1 MGGFAHLYCD
11 PGEKLPRL
19 TPVRFFADGICSA
32 AFFIL
37 EGYHMAK
44 VAEYHTDSPEYPL
57 KQREVYHDHDDC
69 ADGRRIKTLHRKPG
83 RGFPPRRRCDECIKL
98 G

>member
-1 MGGFAHLYCD
+1 
-11 PGEKLPRL
+11 
-19 TPVRFFADGICSA
+19 
-32 AFFIL
+32 
-37 EGYHMAK
+37 MAK
-44 VAEYHTDSPEYPL
+44 VAEYSPEYPL

>member
-1 MGGFAHLYCD
+1 MVQFGFGILGDVGIGHPSA
-11 PGEKLPRL
+11 
-19 TPVRFFADGICSA
+19 FFADGIYSP

-44 VAEYHTDSPEYPL
+44 VAEYSPEYPL

>member
-1 MGGFAHLYCD
+1 
-11 PGEKLPRL
+11 
-19 TPVRFFADGICSA
+19 
-32 AFFIL
+32 
-37 EGYHMAK
+37 MAK
-44 VAEYHTDSPEYPL
+44 VAEYHTESPEYPL